1 MTSSVLVISVNEQ
14 DWMNQAAQDVNEEI
28 EQAASDNGVI
38 YYDPNDVYD
47 VYDDHRLGDQD
58 SYIYGLNPACPK
70 DTNQVLPINMGSF
83 HPMETGS
90 AAEAQ
95 DMYDMLGDR

>member
-1 MTSSVLVISVNEQ
+1 MTGSLLVISVNEQ

-38 YYDPNDVYD
+38 YYDPNDVYGG
-47 VYDDHRLGDQD
+47 HRLGDQD
-58 SYIYGLNPACPK
+58 SYIYGLNPAWPK

-83 HPMETGS
+83 HPMEAGS
-90 AAEAQ
+90 TAEAQ